1 MKPFSEIFDQ
11 QYRDLCDP
19 ANKKHQTYGLDTP
32 LFQRGTGFALIWQR
46 LLSRSQPA
54 YHFVETGVL
63 RRPGNWID
71 GQSTFLFQEFLKIHG
86 GRIECVD
93 IDLDNCASARD
104 FLDPVVVSIT
114 CSDSLDFLPC
124 VDHST
129 VDLWHLDSWDVKW
142 GNDTASAQHHLREFQ
157 IIEPHLRTGSLVMID
172 DNAHRQQ
179 QRVGKGRGIY
189 EYLANKSIF
198 PIYDAYQI
206 IYEF

>member
-1 MKPFSEIFDQ
+1 MTDFSVIFDQ
-11 QYRDLCDP
+11 QYRDLCNP
-19 ANKKHQTYGLDTP
+19 PNRKAAKYKLDHD
-32 LFQRGTGFALIWQR
+32 LFQRGDGFALIWRR
-46 LLSRSQPA
+46 LLDLKKDQ
-54 YHFVETGVL
+54 YNIVETGVL

-93 IDLDNCASARD
+93 IDLNNCASARD

-114 CSDSLDFLPC
+114 CRDSLDFLPR

-142 GNDTASAQHHLREFQ
+142 GDDTASAQHHLREFK

-172 DNAHRQQ
+172 DNARRQQ

-189 EYLANKSIF
+189 EYLASKNIF